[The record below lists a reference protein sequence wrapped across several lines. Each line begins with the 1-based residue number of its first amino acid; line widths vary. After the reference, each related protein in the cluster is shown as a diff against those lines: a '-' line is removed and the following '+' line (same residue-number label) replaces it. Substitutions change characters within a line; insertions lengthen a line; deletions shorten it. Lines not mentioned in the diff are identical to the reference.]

1 MRSTE
6 RAATDPL
13 TDEERTILLRVAR
26 ASIDHMLR
34 TGRAIEIDPERF
46 PAALRAERASFV
58 TLRRRDGTLRGCVGE
73 LEASRTLVESV
84 ADRACAAAFHD
95 SRFPPLAADE
105 LDDVELH
112 VSVIGPLVPIAAESE
127 AALRAALRP
136 GVDGLVIDDG
146 VHRATFLPA
155 VWESLPDPAA
165 FLGELWRKARI
176 PAHVFPPS
184 LRAWRYEVLEL
195 GEA

>member
-1 MRSTE
+1 MSSTE
-6 RAATDPL
+6 HAASDEL
-13 TDEERTILLRVAR
+13 GAEERTTLLRVAR
-26 ASIDHMLR
+26 EAIAHLLR
-34 TGRAIEIDPERF
+34 TGRALAVEPRRF
-46 PAALRAERASFV
+46 PPALREKRASFV

-95 SRFPPLAADE
+95 SRFPPLEADE

-112 VSVIGPLVPIAAESE
+112 VSVIGPLTPIAAESE

-136 GVDGLVIDDG
+136 GVDGVVIDDG
-146 VHRATFLPA
+146 VRRATFLPA

-176 PAHVFPPS
+176 PAHDFPRS